1 MNFAANT
8 YNISNVATSNI
19 INILKGTLI
28 TRAPAANMSILIN
41 VVIDGIPVKLYNT
54 REMVSVKEKGVVIY
68 LQHSLCLQRIQIL
81 CWRNQQCLHFDR
93 RTWNLCQR
101 QLAEVEH
108 VGQQLTR
115 FATNPNR
122 YGHEHKYVI
131 FTNLLHSPLERQI
144 YIGIIDGVKWW
155 SWTRYFFLSCI
166 KFSLYGIH
174 APKFFV
180 VSLFGKKNHVNYNHA
195 ANAATAAKNLEVYE
209 T

>member
-81 CWRNQQCLHFDR
+81 C
-93 RTWNLCQR
+93 
-101 QLAEVEH
+101 
-108 VGQQLTR
+108 
-115 FATNPNR
+115 
-122 YGHEHKYVI
+122 
-131 FTNLLHSPLERQI
+131 
-144 YIGIIDGVKWW
+144 
-155 SWTRYFFLSCI
+155 
-166 KFSLYGIH
+166 
-174 APKFFV
+174 
-180 VSLFGKKNHVNYNHA
+180 
-195 ANAATAAKNLEVYE
+195 
-209 T
+209 